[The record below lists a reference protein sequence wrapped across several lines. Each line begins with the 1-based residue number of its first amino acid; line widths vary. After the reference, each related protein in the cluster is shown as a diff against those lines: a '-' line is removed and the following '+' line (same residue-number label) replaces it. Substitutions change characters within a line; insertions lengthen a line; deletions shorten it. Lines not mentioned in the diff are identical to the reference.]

1 MTRKLNILLS
11 IAVLLLL
18 ALFFFIIVSEHGLAD
33 LRFIKKERDRLV
45 EDSKRLSR
53 ENLTIG
59 IEIDRLKHDPAYIE
73 ISTSTDP
80 APFPTW
86 LSVVALLPVIVGT
99 TRQFL
104 SSHFLDSLRS

>member
-33 LRFIKKERDRLV
+33 LRFIKKERDRFV
-45 EDSKRLSR
+45 EESKRLTR
-53 ENLTIG
+53 KNLTIG

-73 ISTSTDP
+73 SI
-80 APFPTW
+80 A
-86 LSVVALLPVIVGT
+86 
-99 TRQFL
+99 RQEL
-104 SSHFLDSLRS
+104 GMIGKDEIILKPQSQSRRK

>member
-45 EDSKRLSR
+45 EKSKRLTR
-53 ENLTIG
+53 KNLTIG

-73 ISTSTDP
+73 SI
-80 APFPTW
+80 A
-86 LSVVALLPVIVGT
+86 
-99 TRQFL
+99 RQEL
-104 SSHFLDSLRS
+104 GMIGKDEIILKPQSQSRQK

>member
-18 ALFFFIIVSEHGLAD
+18 SLFFFIIVSEHGLAD

-45 EDSKRLSR
+45 EESQRLTR
-53 ENLTIG
+53 KNLTIG

-73 ISTSTDP
+73 SI
-80 APFPTW
+80 A
-86 LSVVALLPVIVGT
+86 
-99 TRQFL
+99 RQEL
-104 SSHFLDSLRS
+104 GMIGKDEIILKPQSQTEQK

>member
-45 EDSKRLSR
+45 EKSKRLTR
-53 ENLTIG
+53 KNLTIG

-73 ISTSTDP
+73 SI
-80 APFPTW
+80 A
-86 LSVVALLPVIVGT
+86 
-99 TRQFL
+99 RQEL
-104 SSHFLDSLRS
+104 GMIGKDEIILKPQSQSRRK

>member
-53 ENLTIG
+53 ENKTIG

-73 ISTSTDP
+73 SI
-80 APFPTW
+80 A
-86 LSVVALLPVIVGT
+86 
-99 TRQFL
+99 RQEL
-104 SSHFLDSLRS
+104 GMIGKDEIILKPQSQSRQK

>member
-18 ALFFFIIVSEHGLAD
+18 SLFFFIIVSEHGLAD

-45 EDSKRLSR
+45 EESQRLTR
-53 ENLTIG
+53 KNLTIG

-73 ISTSTDP
+73 SI
-80 APFPTW
+80 A
-86 LSVVALLPVIVGT
+86 
-99 TRQFL
+99 RQEL
-104 SSHFLDSLRS
+104 GMIGKDEIILKPQSQSRQK

>member
-33 LRFIKKERDRLV
+33 LRFIKKERDRFV
-45 EDSKRLSR
+45 EESKRLTR
-53 ENLTIG
+53 KNLTIG

-73 ISTSTDP
+73 SI
-80 APFPTW
+80 A
-86 LSVVALLPVIVGT
+86 
-99 TRQFL
+99 RQEL
-104 SSHFLDSLRS
+104 GMIGKDEIILKPQSQSRQK

>member
-73 ISTSTDP
+73 SI
-80 APFPTW
+80 A
-86 LSVVALLPVIVGT
+86 
-99 TRQFL
+99 RQEL
-104 SSHFLDSLRS
+104 GMIGKDEIILKPQNQSRRK